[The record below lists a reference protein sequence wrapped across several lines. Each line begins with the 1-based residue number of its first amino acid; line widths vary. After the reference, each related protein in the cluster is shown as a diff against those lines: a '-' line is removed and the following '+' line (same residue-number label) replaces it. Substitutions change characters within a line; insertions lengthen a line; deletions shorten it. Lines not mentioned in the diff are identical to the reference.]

1 MNGQNISS
9 EEELKKLIDNEKK
22 KILTDKSL
30 LSKFNEID
38 KMLTKNNE
46 IRVFANIIEA
56 NNEIIVELGNVKEFK
71 KKVWLSYLHMIEDS
85 VKELVKSYKI
95 KKDELKKIIKEA
107 KRQKTDWADVI
118 EIFNTRFNV
127 PFIVHIDNQDEVI
140 LKEDTPA
147 ISFKYNDGEE
157 VRKIEKRQLL
167 SILSNGEKRAFY
179 ILNVIFEIQARI
191 KEGKETLLII
201 DDIADYF
208 DCKNK
213 YDILEYLKDILRNSI
228 FKIIILTHNFD
239 FYRTVG
245 SRLDISRNHCLMTSK
260 TINGISLIKGNYLK
274 DIFSIWKNKINSD
287 DKILIASI
295 PFVRNIVEYIEEKDS
310 NNYLVL
316 TSLLHIKE
324 DSLKIK
330 IGDLEKIYNEVWKVP
345 KNFKNKERTVMEVI
359 DEQAELICKL
369 GTEEMEL
376 ANKIVLS
383 IAIRLEAEKY
393 MISLVNDKILI
404 KAIKKNQTSELF
416 EIYRQRFALENDM
429 IKTIEQVNLMTPEN
443 IHMNSFMY
451 EPILDMNDEHL
462 RHLYEKLKEKNYLF
476 GSKQGEELG

>member
-1 MNGQNISS
+1 M
-9 EEELKKLIDNEKK
+9 
-22 KILTDKSL
+22 
-30 LSKFNEID
+30 
-38 KMLTKNNE
+38 
-46 IRVFANIIEA
+46 
-56 NNEIIVELGNVKEFK
+56 
-71 KKVWLSYLHMIEDS
+71 
-85 VKELVKSYKI
+85 
-95 KKDELKKIIKEA
+95 
-107 KRQKTDWADVI
+107 
-118 EIFNTRFNV
+118 
-127 PFIVHIDNQDEVI
+127 HIDNQDEVI